1 MGFTEFLKQLEL
13 SEACQSLTL
22 YSFLMLP
29 MQRITR
35 WPLLV
40 DAVLKRLPQQDSE
53 YYACQFAL
61 ATVNKVSNYF
71 HSFTHIIYD

>member
-61 ATVNKVSNYF
+61 ATVNKVSNELF
-71 HSFTHIIYD
+71 SLLIA